1 MNKRQNLKRLFI
13 FNALLLVV
21 AFAFLQY
28 SVVTHEEEPV
38 LVVPKNVATNNIIHS
53 PTVTGV
59 LKERFIH
66 YKTPEPM
73 PDFPFKTAFDKD
85 MTFDDLKAQWM
96 ILNLWATWCPPC
108 LVEMPSLQ
116 NLQNKYGG
124 QGVKVVAI
132 SLDRKMDGK
141 KLRTFLSRKNFG
153 PIAAYYGDGK
163 RAMDL
168 FAMRGLPTTYILEPG
183 GRAIGSIA
191 GDIDWTG
198 EEATAFIE
206 SLIQR

>member
-1 MNKRQNLKRLFI
+1 
-13 FNALLLVV
+13 
-21 AFAFLQY
+21 
-28 SVVTHEEEPV
+28 
-38 LVVPKNVATNNIIHS
+38 
-53 PTVTGV
+53 
-59 LKERFIH
+59 
-66 YKTPEPM
+66 
-73 PDFPFKTAFDKD
+73 
-85 MTFDDLKAQWM
+85 MTFDDLKGQWM

>member
-13 FNALLLVV
+13 FHALLLVI
-21 AFAFLQY
+21 AFVFIQY

-38 LVVPKNVATNNIIHS
+38 LITMTESDVKMPVVK
-53 PTVTGV
+53 GV
-59 LKERFIH
+59 LKERFVH
-66 YKTPEPM
+66 YKTPELM
-73 PDFPFKTAFDKD
+73 PDFLFKTAFDKD
-85 MTFDDLKAQWM
+85 MTFDDLKGQWV

-116 NLQNKYGG
+116 ELQNKYGG

-141 KLRTFLSRKNFG
+141 KLRTFLSHQNFG

-163 RAMDL
+163 AAMEL

-183 GRAIGSIA
+183 GRAIGSIS
-191 GDIDWTG
+191 GDVDWIG
-198 EEATAFIE
+198 EDVTTFINN
-206 SLIQR
+206 LIK

>member
-13 FNALLLVV
+13 FNAALLLV
-21 AFAFLQY
+21 AFIFIQY
-28 SVVTHEEEPV
+28 SVVTHKDEPI
-38 LVVPKNVATNNIIHS
+38 LIPPTHNVVDNAIKS
-53 PTVTGV
+53 PVIEGNFQD
-59 LKERFIH
+59 RFTS

-73 PDFPFKTAFDKD
+73 PDFQFKTAFDKD
-85 MTFDDLKAQWM
+85 MTFDDFKGQWV

-116 NLQNKYGG
+116 EIQNKYSG

-132 SLDRKMDGK
+132 SLDRNMDGK
-141 KLRTFLSRKNFG
+141 KLRDFLSRKGFG

-163 RAMDL
+163 VAMKL

-183 GRAIGSIA
+183 GRAIGSIS
-191 GDIDWTG
+191 GEIDWTKDD
-198 EEATAFIE
+198 ATALID
-206 SLIQR
+206 SLIK